1 MTVSIKF
8 SYIWSH
14 EWNRLHGHESQGEQ
28 QLWHTCNINSL
39 PLNVKHPFYLL
50 CGALASDFYPNHPEH
65 CDFVLQKIA
74 QIESGE
80 IEEYM
85 WEGQGFLHYIKPDS
99 VLFEHNIFGECPE
112 WPLWSC
118 SLAQYKAALLGWK
131 KFIEMPK
138 SIDSEFIVEL
148 PDDGSSNFPH
158 S

>member
-1 MTVSIKF
+1 MRIKF
-8 SYIWSH
+8 FCRWFAQEVTGNIDDLCQAAIYIDF
-14 EWNRLHGHESQGEQ
+14 EGREFGN
-28 QLWHTCNINSL
+28 
-39 PLNVKHPFYLL
+39 YLTSGL
-50 CGALASDFYPNHPEH
+50 SSDFYPNHPEH
-65 CDFVLQKIA
+65 CDLVLQKIA

-138 SIDSEFIVEL
+138 SIDSELIVEL